1 MSYVGKIL
9 VVIQVI
15 MSVLFMAFAG
25 AVFQMHQNWQSK
37 HAATQK
43 MLTDRDAELS
53 AAQDELAKAKR
64 DFAVELERKS
74 KEAVDYQAQA
84 KGFETQLGVMN
95 ERNNLLEQQRDTQTG
110 LAESKADEAEYR
122 QREAEQQ
129 RIENK
134 KVQSRLDAASAENR
148 DLKDQLFGKTTEYDQ
163 LVTRYNEMLEK
174 SAFLEKIVR
183 AYKLPTDPREVD
195 RLESPPPPVEGLVK
209 DRKMNKANR
218 VQFVDVTIGSDDGI
232 LVGHVLDVVRP
243 MESDPT
249 ATEWLGQIR
258 IVSIEPDS
266 AVGEVVLAAKNGII
280 REGDSVTTKL

>member
-9 VVIQVI
+9 VVVQVI

-25 AVFQMHQNWQSK
+25 AVFQMHQNWK
-37 HAATQK
+37 GRHDGVAAQ
-43 MLTDRDAELS
+43 LSDRTSELS
-53 AAQDELAKAKR
+53 AAQDELAKAKTDLNAKIQVAEQR
-64 DFAVELERKS
+64 
-74 KEAVDYQAQA
+74 AVDFQAKA

-110 LAESKADEAEYR
+110 LAESKSDEADFR

-134 KVQSRLDAASAENR
+134 KVQNRLDTASAENR
-148 DLKDQLFGKTTEYDQ
+148 QLKDELFGKTTEYDQ
-163 LVTRYNEMLEK
+163 LVTRYNELLEK
-174 SAFLEKIVR
+174 SAFLEKIVT

-195 RLESPPPPVEGLVK
+195 RLESPPPPVEGLVQ

-243 MESDPT
+243 KGSDPT